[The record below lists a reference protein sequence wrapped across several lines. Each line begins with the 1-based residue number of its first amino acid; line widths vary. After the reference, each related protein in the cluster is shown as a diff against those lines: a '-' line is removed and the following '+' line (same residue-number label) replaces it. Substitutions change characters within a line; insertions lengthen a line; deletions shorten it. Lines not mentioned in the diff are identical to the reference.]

1 MHAFKSYAQWY
12 YECIASVCLI
22 GDFSRYR
29 RRESS
34 RSKGRSAF
42 SQWSKG
48 QFERGYYVAL
58 GRCWVTSH
66 WSSQRW
72 RENRKVYRTEKHE
85 REEVQGYCV
94 LPGNF
99 CSIFSLALSFFHL
112 FIYSS
117 WFCQHFLRESSS
129 KGSSGFS
136 CMYLVYVIE

>member
-1 MHAFKSYAQWY
+1 MVILVYHVYFKCMHSSLSYAQWY
-12 YECIASVCLI
+12 YECMYRIRLI

-29 RRESS
+29 RRENS

-42 SQWSKG
+42 SQWLKG

-99 CSIFSLALSFFHL
+99 CSIFSLALSFFL
-112 FIYSS
+112 FFPSIYI
-117 WFCQHFLRESSS
+117 FLVILSA
-129 KGSSGFS
+129 FS
-136 CMYLVYVIE
+136 ARKF